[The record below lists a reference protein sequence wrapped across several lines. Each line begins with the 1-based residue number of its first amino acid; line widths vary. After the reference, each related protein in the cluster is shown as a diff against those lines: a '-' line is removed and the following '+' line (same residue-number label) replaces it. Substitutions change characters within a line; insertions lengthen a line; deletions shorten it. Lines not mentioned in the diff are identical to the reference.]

1 MENWLIQ
8 TPTEQS
14 LFLLQLLL
22 SLPGHWYIQQVV
34 CHETFALPHASY
46 ATSPGT
52 MVFKVGL
59 HH

>member
-59 HH
+59 YH